1 VDLVSVHEA
10 NREQEAKAR
19 SIISLM
25 LRGHGS
31 LIKSKTDSRITIFG
45 YSNSFWTGSKRLS

>member
-1 VDLVSVHEA
+1 MDSVSVHEA